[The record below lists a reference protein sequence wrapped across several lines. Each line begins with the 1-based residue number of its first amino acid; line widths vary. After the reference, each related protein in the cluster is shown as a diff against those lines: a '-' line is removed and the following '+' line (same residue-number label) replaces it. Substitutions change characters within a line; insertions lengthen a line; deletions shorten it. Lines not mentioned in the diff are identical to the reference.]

1 MIAFYDSDIEQ
12 LTFDL
17 KAPHDG
23 ETEHF
28 KFTVRRADFIVDRY
42 IFTFYRP
49 AEDGQLGS
57 KVFEAVSGFEIKTSK
72 RMTYAALCLLKR
84 RFPMLIDESYIKT
97 YEDKPTENYYHEG
110 GTIQ

>member
-17 KAPHDG
+17 EVPYDG

-28 KFTVRRADFIVDRY
+28 KYTVRRADFTIDRY

-49 AEDGQLGS
+49 AEDGQLS
-57 KVFEAVSGFEIKTSK
+57 QKVFEALSGFEIKTSK
-72 RMTYAALCLLKR
+72 KMTYAALCLLKR
-84 RFPMLIDESYIKT
+84 KFPMMVDESYIKI
-97 YEDKPTENYYHEG
+97 YEDKATGNHYYEG
-110 GTIQ
+110 GTIK